1 MPNVKKILIY
11 EWGAVMNKIEFEK
24 ALNSAQNA
32 KLFVDLYGENN
43 VEMNKKRYVSAIEGF
58 TKRFHHED
66 FEVFSSPGRVE
77 IGGNHTD
84 HNRGKVLAGSI
95 NLDCIGIAAKTKN
108 NYVSIVSENY
118 QLDFSISLDDLSS
131 GDEGSTIEL
140 VKGLLAGFKETGKN
154 LGGFDVYV
162 TSNVL
167 AAAGVSSSASFEM
180 LICSI
185 IDHFF
190 NENHVSKTEYALIGK
205 YAENHFWNKES
216 GLLDQMAC
224 AVGGIVNI
232 DFKNEENPEIK
243 KINFD
248 FNKVGYEI
256 IIVNTGKGHADLS
269 EEYSSIPKE
278 MKQVAAYFGKNVL
291 AELKLDDIISNIK
304 TLRNQVSDRAILR
317 AIHFFNE
324 NKLVEKQVECLE
336 DGNFNEFLNL
346 VSASGNSSWKL
357 LQNCYSVSNI
367 TEQGIPLALELTR
380 QFISKTGKGALRV
393 HGGGFAGV
401 IMAIIPKEN
410 TKAYIEYIETNF
422 LENSTYPMIIRPYGA
437 VKITDLLQ

>member
-1 MPNVKKILIY
+1 
-11 EWGAVMNKIEFEK
+11 MNKIEFEK
-24 ALNSAQNA
+24 ALNLTQNA
-32 KLFVDLYGENN
+32 KLWVDLYGENI
-43 VEMNKKRYVSAIEGF
+43 VEKNKQRYVTAIEKF

-66 FEVFSSPGRVE
+66 FEVFSAPGRVE

-84 HNRGKVLAGSI
+84 HNGGKILAGSI
-95 NLDCIGIAAKTKN
+95 NLDCIGIATKTKQ

-118 QLDFSISLDDLSS
+118 QLDFSINIDDLSS
-131 GDEGSTIEL
+131 EHEGSTIDL
-140 VKGLLAGFKETGKN
+140 LKGLLAGFKETGKN

-167 AAAGVSSSASFEM
+167 SAAGVSSSASFEM

-185 IDHFF
+185 LDHFF
-190 NENHVSKTEYALIGK
+190 NENRLSKTEYAMVGK
-205 YAENHFWNKES
+205 YAENHFWNKDS

-224 AVGGIVNI
+224 AVGGIINI
-232 DFKNEENPEIK
+232 DFQNEDNPAIKN
-243 KINFD
+243 INFD

-269 EEYSSIPKE
+269 EEYSSVPKE
-278 MKQVAAYFGKNVL
+278 MKQVATYFGKSVL
-291 AELKLDDIISNIK
+291 AELKLEDIISNLK
-304 TLRNQVSDRAILR
+304 SLRNQVSDRAILR

-324 NKLVEKQVECLE
+324 NTVVEKQIESLE
-336 DGNFNEFLNL
+336 SGNFNEFLTL

-357 LQNCYSVSNI
+357 LQNCYSMSNI
-367 TEQGIPLALELTR
+367 TEQVIPIALELTQ
-380 QFISKTGKGALRV
+380 QFISKIGKGATRV

-410 TKAYIEYIETNF
+410 TKDYIEYIEANF
-422 LENSTYPMIIRPYGA
+422 LENSTYSITIRPYGA
-437 VKITDLLQ
+437 VKITGLMRADNY